1 MKHFFIL
8 RKMDRLAEK
17 KWKLSLEIASHNQ
30 KAFGCKILQFS
41 GSKTWNSLPYHI
53 KSAKNLA
60 PFETMIKFW
69 NGETCTCK
77 VCLRKQTF
85 SKKVEK
91 KNFNKRIQK
100 FMLVPY
106 ICLCLELTT
115 WLTCIYIYIYIILI
129 ILQRFPNKE
138 SNWFGT

>member
-30 KAFGCKILQFS
+30 KGFGCKILQFS
-41 GSKTWNSLPYHI
+41 GSKTWNSLPYNI

-69 NGETCTCK
+69 NGETCNCNWK
-77 VCLRKQTF
+77 SLFKNSGLSKDSSLCWSGAEISCQGNSEIVVKIWKRQTF
-85 SKKVEK
+85 KIIQHKTVY
-91 KNFNKRIQK
+91 KNLLFTN
-100 FMLVPY
+100 F
-106 ICLCLELTT
+106 
-115 WLTCIYIYIYIILI
+115 
-129 ILQRFPNKE
+129 
-138 SNWFGT
+138 